1 MSSDCLDDYH
11 AAPPS
16 PLLALV
22 GMPHLHGALQA
33 AAAAAEPKPR
43 VLSFASDGAYV
54 EAQPVPSG
62 EAANLV
68 LKPGWLHKH
77 THCIAGAAALLA
89 SWDDSTSATGVAAQ
103 IGAIRNASGRSRLLL
118 VLVQASGEASPAPP
132 SEERIAALRRACD
145 LEPRSLLV
153 VSADGPPPS
162 LDAASLARGVKVLLE
177 AAAAYYRDEARA
189 HALQRRLPAPG
200 SSAPHPSRNLSKAR
214 RARPPKAT
222 APQLAARHHTKRA
235 VFAELSHEPA
245 LTPRAA
251 PHARRRP
258 FSEPSQS
265 RPAGARPAA
274 LAARG
279 GAAARVCCILDAERC
294 GGRTITRERTPSA
307 VLGCLPHPLHSQPS
321 GLHALLRG
329 HGAAL
334 SPSARCAA
342 PPGWCASLR
351 AAGPRRTSPPPS
363 RCTRSSGWPS
373 WRSAASART
382 G

>member
-177 AAAAYYRDEARA
+177 AAAAYYRDEAR
-189 HALQRRLPAPG
+189 
-200 SSAPHPSRNLSKAR
+200 

-235 VFAELSHEPA
+235 VFAELSHEPVLA
-245 LTPRAA
+245 QR
-251 PHARRRP
+251 HW
-258 FSEPSQS
+258 Q
-265 RPAGARPAA
+265 
-274 LAARG
+274 LAAEQLRELVRLAAG
-279 GAAARVCCILDAERC
+279 SGAEADVASSVPLHEVKRVAELAVRRICAHGMTAPQGAAAASRHAEVFDVFRRREKLRVP
-294 GGRTITRERTPSA
+294 T
-307 VLGCLPHPLHSQPS
+307 
-321 GLHALLRG
+321 LHA
-329 HGAAL
+329 AEF
-334 SPSARCAA
+334 
-342 PPGWCASLR
+342 
-351 AAGPRRTSPPPS
+351 AGN
-363 RCTRSSGWPS
+363 
-373 WRSAASART
+373 
-382 G
+382 